1 MLRVRL
7 ARGKVIRL
15 AGSLLI
21 TLSCLMVSGC
31 FTIEQEIFLDVDG
44 GGDLV
49 LHITLPDFP
58 EDMSKSSL
66 GGMTAGK
73 TNPGDDLAKF
83 KKEVTTGLPQSI
95 TVREV
100 KEVKQ
105 NGSMGFYAV
114 FHFKDL
120 NDMEA
125 VLANLGKGSLKEGE
139 LSGKTEWRMR
149 LDKAGERRSY
159 TGSFFIDVSD
169 MAGAKQ
175 GETKKAD
182 KPDAGDEIGKQLM
195 PLLLGSVKMRFI
207 LHTPSPITE
216 TNADI
221 VLRGRTAVWD
231 CSLITFITSK
241 KPVRMTA
248 IY

>member
-1 MLRVRL
+1 MVSAGVSNASVRRL
-7 ARGKVIRL
+7 AASALL
-15 AGSLLI
+15 AI
-21 TLSCLMVSGC
+21 FCLVASGC
-31 FTIEQEIFLDVDG
+31 FTMEQEIFLDADG
-44 GGDLV
+44 GGEVV
-49 LHITLPDFP
+49 LHITMPDFP
-58 EDMSKSSL
+58 EDIAKSSL
-66 GGMTAGK
+66 GITNGK
-73 TNPGDDLAKF
+73 TKPGDDLAKF
-83 KKEVTTGLPQSI
+83 KREVTTGLPQSI
-95 TVREV
+95 TVKEV

-105 NGSMGFYAV
+105 NGSIGFYVV

-139 LSGKTEWRMR
+139 LNGKTEWRMR
-149 LDKAGERRSY
+149 LDTTGERRAY
-159 TGSFFIDVSD
+159 TGSFFIDIPD
-169 MAGAKQ
+169 AAGAKQ
-175 GETKKAD
+175 SEAKKAD
-182 KPDAGDEIGKQLM
+182 KADAGDEIGKQLM